1 MKIVIAI
8 DSFKGSMDSLQAGNA
23 AAEGVQREIP
33 DACVEVLPLAD
44 GGEGTVEALTHGL
57 GARRCA
63 VPVSD
68 PLGRPVTA
76 VYGITA
82 DGCAVMEMAAASGL
96 PLLTAAERNP
106 LVTTTYGV
114 GEMIRHAIGEGCRDF
129 LIGIGGS
136 ATNDGG
142 VGMLQALGFSFLD
155 GEGKEIPRG
164 ACGLEYL
171 ARIDTSCALPTLRE
185 CRFRIACDVKNPLCG
200 TEGCSAVYGPQKGA
214 SAEEVLCMDGW
225 LQQYASLTAKT
236 VGQDLSRVP
245 GAGAA
250 GGLGFAFLAYLGGEL
265 SSGVSLVLRQIG
277 LEQALRNADLVITGE
292 GRLDG
297 QSAMGKAP
305 IGVAALAK
313 QQGVP
318 VVALCGSI
326 GQDAEACNARG
337 VDGFFSILPGP
348 CSLADAMQ
356 PDRAA
361 ENMRRT
367 AAQVARLWLAGR

>member
-1 MKIVIAI
+1 
-8 DSFKGSMDSLQAGNA
+8 MDSLQAGNA
-23 AAEGVQREIP
+23 AAEGVLREIP

-44 GGEGTVEALTHGL
+44 GGEGTVIALTHGE
-57 GARRCA
+57 GARRCS
-63 VPVSD
+63 VSVSD
-68 PLGRPVTA
+68 PLGRPVAA

-82 DGCAVMEMAAASGL
+82 EGCAVLEMAAASGL
-96 PLLTAAERNP
+96 PLLTAEERDP
-106 LVTTTYGV
+106 LVTTTYGG
-114 GEMIRHAIGEGCRDF
+114 GEMIRHAMGEGCRDF

-164 ACGLEYL
+164 ACGLERL
-171 ARIDTSCALPTLRE
+171 ARIDTSNALPTLGE

-200 TEGCSAVYGPQKGA
+200 SEGCSAVYGPQKGA
-214 SAEEVLCMDGW
+214 SAEEVPLMDGW
-225 LQQYASLTAKT
+225 LKRYAALTAEVT
-236 VGQDLSRVP
+236 GQDLSHVP
-245 GAGAA
+245 GVGAA

-265 SSGVSLVLRQIG
+265 ASGISLVLRQIG
-277 LEQALRNADLVITGE
+277 LEQALQNADLVITGE

-305 IGVAALAK
+305 IGVATLAK
-313 QQGVP
+313 KRGVP

-326 GQDAEACNARG
+326 GRDAEACNTRG

-356 PDRAA
+356 PDRAV

-367 AAQVARLWLAGR
+367 ASQVARLWLAKSRF